1 MGSRGYWVHSS
12 VTMPVVA
19 AFPWKGWL
27 SIQVC
32 WGGGCESVQG
42 PLSGC
47 ELAPAETGA
56 CAGPGT
62 GHSSTREGRRPGP
75 SWLLA
80 HCPPS
85 CDERGGLIHQW
96 NRQGSCLAGCREARL
111 MLPIRPPRPQEV
123 SPAQLTFVGSFA
135 TEGRPLS
142 LRRKSSDANDAKPR
156 NVGPT
161 PRVFRVARC
170 VDLVEP
176 RFCR

>member
-1 MGSRGYWVHSS
+1 MSGLKSQGWMGSRGYWVRSS

-62 GHSSTREGRRPGP
+62 GHSSTREGRHPGP

-111 MLPIRPPRPQEV
+111 MLPIRPPRP
-123 SPAQLTFVGSFA
+123 PRSFSCSA
-135 TEGRPLS
+135 
-142 LRRKSSDANDAKPR
+142 D
-156 NVGPT
+156 
-161 PRVFRVARC
+161 FRWFICHRGEA
-170 VDLVEP
+170 LVVEKKIK
-176 RFCR
+176 